1 MNVFAPL
8 WAMDI
13 DTLIKV
19 GLIILFIVIPAIGQ
33 ILAKMKQAQPPGGG
47 VRPPKPP
54 MPAPAGNVGDE
65 IEEFMR
71 RAAQRRDKKGV
82 RPGAQRQPAAE
93 EPVRAE
99 VVAERPVGGQV
110 TEHIKKYLDQ
120 SEFSRRTSQLGGE
133 VAQADRQ
140 IDQRLHQKFDHA
152 VSRLAGV
159 PGEAAVAPVA
169 IAIPDLAA
177 SISDLP
183 VTSPTDL
190 ALLLTNPDSLRQA
203 IVLNEILH
211 RPEERWG

>member
-13 DTLIKV
+13 GDLVKVVLI
-19 GLIILFIVIPAIGQ
+19 LLFIVIPAIGQ

-47 VRPPKPP
+47 VRPPKLP

-71 RAAQRRDKKGV
+71 RAAQRRDKKGA
-82 RPGAQRQPAAE
+82 RPSAKRQPAPE

-159 PGEAAVAPVA
+159 PGEAAIAPVA
-169 IAIPDLAA
+169 IAATDLAA

-183 VTSPTDL
+183 VTSPAGL

>member
-1 MNVFAPL
+1 MNVVAPL
-8 WAMDI
+8 WAAMDI
-13 DTLIKV
+13 NDLVKV
-19 GLIILFIVIPAIGQ
+19 GLILLFIVIPAIGQ
-33 ILAKMKQAQPPGGG
+33 ILAKMKQAQRPGGG
-47 VRPPKPP
+47 LRTPKPP

-71 RAAQRRDKKGV
+71 RTAKGV
-82 RPGAQRQPAAE
+82 RPNAKRQPAAG

-140 IDQRLHQKFDHA
+140 IDQRLHKKFDHA

-169 IAIPDLAA
+169 IATPDLAA

-183 VTSPTDL
+183 VTSPAGL

>member
-1 MNVFAPL
+1 MNAFAPL
-8 WAMDI
+8 WAADFG
-13 DTLIKV
+13 DFVKV
-19 GLIILFIVIPAIGQ
+19 VLIILFIVVPAIGQ
-33 ILAKMKQAQPPGGG
+33 LLAKMKRMQPPGGG
-47 VRPPKPP
+47 VRPPNPP
-54 MPAPAGNVGDE
+54 MPAPVDNVGDE

-71 RAAQRRDKKGV
+71 RAAQRRGQKGL
-82 RPGAQRQPAAE
+82 RPRTEQPVQAE
-93 EPVRAE
+93 LV
-99 VVAERPVGGQV
+99 ERPVGGQV
-110 TEHIKKYLDQ
+110 TEHTKKYLDQ

-159 PGEAAVAPVA
+159 SSEAAVVPVA
-169 IAIPDLAA
+169 VATPDLAA
-177 SISDLP
+177 SIDDLP
-183 VTSPTDL
+183 VASPTGL